1 MSFTFDSSDRYNT
14 LHSLPIYNAIL
25 MMSLTQKEMCILSYP
40 FKHFRKFDIKFRNK
54 ESKEDAKS
62 TLLDLEKDQ
71 LLLDLYYQL
80 LLMKNWKENCKLSAF
95 SLKKKNLSTSSGNLF
110 LRRSDSLVN
119 RKVLLNVTLQN
130 SKD

>member
-1 MSFTFDSSDRYNT
+1 MQYSSPIDDLQRDSDDELNT
-14 LHSLPIYNAIL
+14 ERDVHIELPIQDSA
-25 MMSLTQKEMCILSYP
+25 S
-40 FKHFRKFDIKFRNK
+40 HFRKFDIKFRNK

-95 SLKKKNLSTSSGNLF
+95 LLKKKSLSTSSVSLF

-119 RKVLLNVTLQN
+119 RKVLLNVTLLN